1 MNNHIKRAEECERGR
16 VATFLVEQ
24 FKKEFSRFSIEK
36 ELLVELFSRAI
47 RTQQCFILTD
57 SHEVIGLIT
66 YSTRDQASFE
76 ISMKEI
82 KEILGWKS
90 LQVYFDVV
98 QKEKKVGNHQIYIN
112 TLAVHPKYRR

>member
-1 MNNHIKRAEECERGR
+1 MNDHIKRVEECERSR

-24 FKKEFSRFSIEK
+24 FKEKLSTLSVEK
-36 ELLVELFSRAI
+36 ELLIESFSRAM
-47 RTQQCFILTD
+47 RTQQCFIVID
-57 SHEVIGLIT
+57 SQEVIGLIT
-66 YSTRDQASFE
+66 YSTPNQASFE
-76 ISMKEI
+76 MSMKEI